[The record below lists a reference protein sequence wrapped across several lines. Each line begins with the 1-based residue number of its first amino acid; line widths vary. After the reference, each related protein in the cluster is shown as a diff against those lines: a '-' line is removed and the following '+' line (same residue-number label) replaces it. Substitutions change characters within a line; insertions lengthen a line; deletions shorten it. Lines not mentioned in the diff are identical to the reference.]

1 MTRLVMMVFFIVFN
15 INNKLKGNNMDIP
28 HTLCTQ
34 LLDESGNTYMWMGLM
49 MFCLGIFL
57 GIMFQKDENG
67 ELS

>member
-1 MTRLVMMVFFIVFN
+1 
-15 INNKLKGNNMDIP
+15 MDIP

-34 LLDESGNTYMWMGLM
+34 LLDETINHHFWMGLM
-49 MFCLGIFL
+49 MFGLGIFL